1 MLNLDNI
8 SLIYNSIP
16 TPCIILKP
24 DKPAYTIAAVNNAF
38 LSSTHCE
45 RHLLVG
51 QQFFEAF
58 PPNVGESGTETQNII
73 NAFEHVLTHKT
84 RNLIEYHSYTVSPD
98 KDETVP
104 PQYWNIETYP
114 LLDENGDLQY
124 LVQSSTDITNLFE
137 AEQKVRENSSKM
149 LEDLQY
155 RKQVEH
161 KLKLS
166 NERFNYVNKAT
177 KDSIYDWDLINNHIA
192 WGDAFF
198 LSFGYT
204 YDVPFPIEKWLALV
218 HPDDAPACEL
228 SLNSALSDT
237 TKTNWTAGY
246 RMEISDGSYVFVEEN
261 GYILRDAEGRAT
273 RMIGVIRDISERK
286 RAEAELESLKD
297 TYSDLFHL
305 NPLPMWVYDLNTFQF
320 LDVNNAAMHHYGYTR
335 AEFLS
340 MTIRDIRAGKDVKAL
355 EDIITNEV
363 KFGKHHSY
371 ETRHRKK
378 SGEYILVNVTGNSI
392 SYGQTEAR
400 IVVAIDVT
408 ELEHA
413 KRALLNSEQRFRKLI
428 QEGSDL
434 IAIVNPDGYC
444 KYVSPN
450 TQRMLT
456 TDGQNLIGRNIF
468 ELVYELDR
476 DKLVEEFNK
485 LKDLKRVELAPFRFI
500 DSQNKV
506 QWVETVITD
515 MCDDETIEGIV
526 CNSRI
531 VTERIEHELKIK
543 EHLERFNAV
552 SKATSD
558 SIWDLDL
565 VSGRLL
571 WNHGINAIFGYK
583 NIEHNYQW
591 WYDRVHPDDVE
602 RVAKVVQDN
611 IQNRTSRWTSEYRF
625 RCADGSYRFVLDRG
639 FLIFNEQS
647 GELLRMIGA
656 MQDISERVT
665 YTRRLEAQNERLRE
679 IAWKQAHLVRAP
691 LARIMGLISL
701 LKESEADEKT
711 RETIMAYLN
720 ASTTELDQIIK
731 HLVERSQQYLK

>member
-1 MLNLDNI
+1 MVNLDDI

-38 LSSTHCE
+38 LSSTYLKRE
-45 RHLLVG
+45 SLLGRH
-51 QQFFEAF
+51 FFVAF
-58 PPNVGESGTETQNII
+58 PPNADESGMETQNII
-73 NAFEHVLTHKT
+73 NAFEHVLTFGT
-84 RNLIEYHSYTVSPD
+84 RNLIEYHRYTVSQDVGVNSPA
-98 KDETVP
+98 
-104 PQYWNIETYP
+104 QYWNIETYP
-114 LLDENGDLQY
+114 LLDENGQVAY
-124 LVQSSTDITNLFE
+124 IVQSSTDVTNLFE
-137 AEQKVRENSSKM
+137 AERKVRENSSKM
-149 LEDLQY
+149 LEDLHY
-155 RKQVEH
+155 RMQVERE
-161 KLKLS
+161 LQLS
-166 NERFNYVNKAT
+166 NERYYYVNKAT
-177 KDSIYDWDLINNHIA
+177 KDSIYDWDLQNNHIA

-198 LSFGYT
+198 RRFGYSNE
-204 YDVPFPIEKWLALV
+204 VAFPVEKWLALV

-228 SLNSALSDT
+228 SLNSALAETST
-237 TKTNWTAGY
+237 SNWTANY
-246 RMEISDGSYVFVEEN
+246 RMEISDGSYVYVEEN
-261 GYILRDAEGRAT
+261 GYILRNSEGRAT

-305 NPLPMWVYDLNTFQF
+305 NPLPMWVYDLNTLKF
-320 LDVNNAAMHHYGYTR
+320 LDVNDAAIQHYGYST

-340 MTIRDIRAGKDVKAL
+340 MTIREIRAGEDIRAL

-363 KFGKHHSY
+363 EFGKHHSY

-378 SGEYILVNVTGNSI
+378 SGEYILVNVTGHAI
-392 SYGQTEAR
+392 RYGQMEAR

-408 ELEHA
+408 EVERA
-413 KRALLNSEQRFRKLI
+413 KRGLLNSEQRFKKLI

-444 KYVSPN
+444 KYVSPT

-456 TDGQNLIGRNIF
+456 TDGNDLVGRNIF

-476 DKLVEEFNK
+476 EKVISEFKKLSEM
-485 LKDLKRVELAPFRFI
+485 KRVELAPFRFI
-500 DSQNKV
+500 DSQNKM

-515 MCDDETIEGIV
+515 MCDDETIEGVV

-531 VTERIEHELKIK
+531 VTERVEHELKIK

-565 VSGRLL
+565 VTGRLL

-602 RVAKVVQDN
+602 RVAKVVDDN
-611 IQNRTSRWTSEYRF
+611 IQKRNSRWTSEYRF

-639 FLIFNEQS
+639 FLIFDKQS

-665 YTRRLEAQNERLRE
+665 YTRMLEAQNERLKE

-691 LARIMGLISL
+691 LARIIGLISL
-701 LKESEADEKT
+701 LNEKDTDEKT

-720 ASTTELDQIIK
+720 ASTTELDRIIK
-731 HLVERSQQYLK
+731 HLVERSQQNLS

>member
-1 MLNLDNI
+1 MVNLDDI
-8 SLIYNSIP
+8 GLIYNSIP

-24 DKPAYTIAAVNNAF
+24 DKPAYIIAAVNNAF
-38 LSSTHCE
+38 LSSTGCQRE
-45 RHLLVG
+45 LLIG
-51 QQFFEAF
+51 RPFFEAF
-58 PPNVGESGTETQNII
+58 PPNAAESGMETQNII
-73 NAFEHVLTHKT
+73 NAFEHVVNNKT
-84 RNLIEYHSYTVSPD
+84 RNIIKNHGYTVSQYDDGTAPA
-98 KDETVP
+98 
-104 PQYWNIETYP
+104 QYWNIETYP
-114 LLDENGDLQY
+114 LLDEYGNVTFI
-124 LVQSSTDITNLFE
+124 VQSSTDVTNLFE
-137 AEQKVRENSSKM
+137 AEEKVREASNKM

-161 KLKLS
+161 ELQMS
-166 NERFNYVNKAT
+166 NERYNYVNKAT
-177 KDSIYDWDLINNHIA
+177 KDSIYDWDLVTDHIA
-192 WGDAFF
+192 WGEAFF
-198 LSFGYT
+198 RNFGYSNE
-204 YDVPFPIEKWLALV
+204 VPFPVEKWLALV
-218 HPDDAPACEL
+218 HPDDAPACEV
-228 SLNSALSDT
+228 SLNSALSDE
-237 TKTNWTAGY
+237 TKSNWTADY
-246 RMEISDGSYVFVEEN
+246 RMQISNSSYVFVEEN
-261 GYILRDAEGRAT
+261 GYILRNSEGRAT

-286 RAEAELESLKD
+286 RAEAELQSLKD

-305 NPLPMWVYDLNTFQF
+305 NPLPMWVYDLKTFKF
-320 LDVNNAAMHHYGYTR
+320 LDVNDAAMQHYGYSK

-340 MTIRDIRAGKDVKAL
+340 MTIRDIRSGQDVSTL

-371 ETRHRKK
+371 EARHRKK
-378 SGEYILVNVTGNSI
+378 SGEYILVNVTGNALR
-392 SYGQTEAR
+392 YGQTEAR

-408 ELEHA
+408 EVERV
-413 KRALLNSEQRFRKLI
+413 KRGLLNSEQRFRKLI

-434 IAIVNPDGYC
+434 IAIVMPDGYC

-456 TDGQNLIGRNIF
+456 TNGEDLIGKNIF
-468 ELVYELDR
+468 ERVHKMDR
-476 DKLVEEFNK
+476 EKVIGQFKKLR
-485 LKDLKRVELAPFRFI
+485 DMKRVELEPFRFI
-500 DSQNKV
+500 DSQNKL

-515 MCDDETIEGIV
+515 MCDDETIEGVV

-531 VTERIEHELKIK
+531 VTERMEHELKIK

-558 SIWDLDL
+558 SIWDLNL

-591 WYDRVHPDDVE
+591 WYDRVHPDDIE
-602 RVAKVVQDN
+602 RVAKVLEDN
-611 IQNRTSRWTSEYRF
+611 IQNRLPRWTSEYRF
-625 RCADGSYRFVLDRG
+625 RSADGSYRYVLDRG
-639 FLIFNEQS
+639 FLIFDEQS
-647 GELLRMIGA
+647 GDLLRMIGA

-665 YTRRLEAQNERLRE
+665 YTRKLEAQNERLKE

-701 LKESEADEKT
+701 LNESGADEKT

-720 ASTTELDQIIK
+720 DSSAELDRIVK
-731 HLVERSQQYLK
+731 HLVERSQPDLS